1 MGHWALRPSS
11 ALTWWAV
18 RCRVLECEGGGLVG
32 DVQGHSISRGLL
44 YVGVEKQILSASR
57 VIQADV
63 NKCLTSE
70 QPCVRS
76 TQRLWVHKRLASAQG
91 VLSPPSGPT
100 AFPEEGSKVGQ
111 QAGPGGRVMGS
122 GLARKHQ
129 TPGSPTDPFLWF
141 LTLRGRDCVT
151 CRIKLGED
159 WFFRFA
165 GLELVRNE

>member
-1 MGHWALRPSS
+1 MGHWALRPSP

-18 RCRVLECEGGGLVG
+18 RRRFLECEGGGLVG

-57 VIQADV
+57 IIQSDV
-63 NKCLTSE
+63 NKYLTSE
-70 QPCVRS
+70 QLCVKS
-76 TQRLWVHKRLASAQG
+76 TRCWSLRRLWVHKRLASAQG
-91 VLSPPSGPT
+91 VLSPPSGPA

-122 GLARKHQ
+122 GLVRKHQ

-141 LTLRGRDCVT
+141 LTLRGRDCVK
-151 CRIKLGED
+151 C
-159 WFFRFA
+159 
-165 GLELVRNE
+165 